1 MKLTEKGSLD
11 YGIEYPVD
19 SGELHYDFEMRLAK
33 VADTIAAYEDPTII
47 GGGVCNM
54 RVDAAVLA
62 RSIISLG
69 TIPAEA
75 ITAELI
81 DTAVDKDYD
90 MLYAAQESLKK
101 KRKELKPGSGTS
113 DLLKSSSANTA
124 SVENGSGS

>member
-1 MKLTEKGSLD
+1 MKLTEKGSLE

-62 RSIISLG
+62 RSLVSLG
-69 TIPAEA
+69 AIPAEA

-90 MLYAAQESLKK
+90 MLYAAQEELKK
-101 KRKELKPGSGTS
+101 KRKALKPGYAPS
-113 DLLKSSSANTA
+113 DSPPSSSVSTA
-124 SVENGSGS
+124 SATSNSGD